1 MNASGKKN
9 SKRRAPQLATWRP
22 GYLAALAGVL
32 ALVLGVFAW
41 YELRDSRRLML
52 KIMEAGAVS
61 QVEAVARAGENAL
74 RADEEALALVVERLL
89 DNARLLRDLEGRR
102 GVSDTLLQRVAA
114 DNALFAADVVD
125 EYGRLLGSS
134 RLQEVG
140 EFELEIWREELAP
153 LYRGEEGEQ
162 FFFGLNDAVAA
173 AVARPAGGA
182 VVVQAESER
191 MLALRRTSGTGRLIQ
206 EIGENPG
213 VVYMVLQDTLGLL
226 SASLGVAEIGRLQG
240 DAFLEEALA
249 GQAAV
254 SRLTRFEGEEI
265 LETALAFVV
274 EGETIGLLRIG
285 LALDD
290 IQRQEARDKLQLV
303 LLVGLLVVLGA
314 VGAGVVTIRQ
324 NYALLDEAYGR
335 VQTYSSRI
343 LGQMA
348 DAVIATDPQGGIEV
362 FNQTAERLFGVAA
375 AAALGRSYVEV
386 LEDDLVPLAQAVGKE
401 WEVLGETCIYR
412 PAQGS
417 ALTLAVST
425 SLVRNNQGEVETVVA
440 VIQDLSEKVAMEANL
455 RRRDR
460 LASMGALAS
469 GVAHEVRNPLN
480 AVNVI
485 VQRLARE
492 FEPRE
497 EREEYAQLIGVVRDE
512 VERVNRIVK
521 QFLSLARPPQLQMG
535 DVDLEA
541 LLQRALRVINSRAAA
556 KGLAVA
562 GDFAGVGRVEADAEQ
577 LEQVLLNLLSN
588 AVEATERGEIR
599 LSARVLED
607 GGVEIAVQDTGAGIP
622 AAQRERIF
630 DLYFTTKAEGTGLGL
645 SLVHRIVSEHGGRI
659 DVESEEGAGT
669 VFTLF
674 LPRRG

>member
-1 MNASGKKN
+1 
-9 SKRRAPQLATWRP
+9 
-22 GYLAALAGVL
+22 
-32 ALVLGVFAW
+32 
-41 YELRDSRRLML
+41 
-52 KIMEAGAVS
+52 
-61 QVEAVARAGENAL
+61 
-74 RADEEALALVVERLL
+74 
-89 DNARLLRDLEGRR
+89 
-102 GVSDTLLQRVAA
+102 SDTLLQRVAA

-314 VGAGVVTIRQ
+314 VGAGV
-324 NYALLDEAYGR
+324 
-335 VQTYSSRI
+335 
-343 LGQMA
+343 
-348 DAVIATDPQGGIEV
+348 
-362 FNQTAERLFGVAA
+362 
-375 AAALGRSYVEV
+375 
-386 LEDDLVPLAQAVGKE
+386 
-401 WEVLGETCIYR
+401 
-412 PAQGS
+412 
-417 ALTLAVST
+417 
-425 SLVRNNQGEVETVVA
+425 
-440 VIQDLSEKVAMEANL
+440 
-455 RRRDR
+455 
-460 LASMGALAS
+460 
-469 GVAHEVRNPLN
+469 
-480 AVNVI
+480 
-485 VQRLARE
+485 
-492 FEPRE
+492 
-497 EREEYAQLIGVVRDE
+497 
-512 VERVNRIVK
+512 
-521 QFLSLARPPQLQMG
+521 
-535 DVDLEA
+535 
-541 LLQRALRVINSRAAA
+541 
-556 KGLAVA
+556 
-562 GDFAGVGRVEADAEQ
+562 
-577 LEQVLLNLLSN
+577 
-588 AVEATERGEIR
+588 
-599 LSARVLED
+599 
-607 GGVEIAVQDTGAGIP
+607 
-622 AAQRERIF
+622 
-630 DLYFTTKAEGTGLGL
+630 
-645 SLVHRIVSEHGGRI
+645 
-659 DVESEEGAGT
+659 
-669 VFTLF
+669 
-674 LPRRG
+674 